1 MNPILDLDYSKGNHS
16 LSSRAM
22 EASRQGVWI
31 TVQSHPVTCERFAPM
46 PTAHNLF
53 NSSSKYNFGFVW
65 IANSQHMISESKHV
79 SKRDCE
85 TEAHSRQRVA
95 CPVVLIF
102 AVC

>member
-1 MNPILDLDYSKGNHS
+1 
-16 LSSRAM
+16 
-22 EASRQGVWI
+22 
-31 TVQSHPVTCERFAPM
+31 M
-46 PTAHNLF
+46 PTADNLF

-79 SKRDCE
+79 SKKDCE
-85 TEAHSRQRVA
+85 METQSRQRLA